1 MIWLIGQALINIAVV
16 LELLPVLGIPLPF
29 LSVGG
34 SALLASLGAMGIVMA
49 LNRQDAESVGD
60 YLARVRRKKS

>member
-1 MIWLIGQALINIAVV
+1 V

-60 YLARVRRKKS
+60 YLARARRKKS